1 LKKRKAQVTLI
12 KKSQMKIIEF
22 QKLKTWVSNPYF
34 IGQSFQGHRCELD
47 LQIYQGSLEITF
59 TLLKI
64 SKISIN

>member
-1 LKKRKAQVTLI
+1 
-12 KKSQMKIIEF
+12 MKIIEF